1 MEEMKENGMPP
12 LTPEAPAA
20 EPWFVAHRGEWIFC
34 AVCLICGLC
43 LANFVLYGGF
53 NLGFAMAGL
62 VLTVATTLYLVARGY
77 KLTAYPTALLALSI
91 VILAGFGRSDDSFV
105 KFVMLCFLTV
115 AENLCLCLLAGKN
128 RRDPGSFST
137 LWDAPMVLFSMGLE
151 KMQLSLQSLRISMKR
166 SGKLGRVSG
175 GLMAGL
181 LISMPLLIVV
191 VVLLMRADA
200 AFSGLI
206 AQLPKLD
213 FAAVL
218 GTAAFGA
225 MAFCF
230 IFTRGVAL
238 HYSVMLPLPERKRK
252 GVYPLTVN
260 TVLVT
265 LCLVYV
271 LYLVSQLAYFT
282 GGLSGILPEEFTM
295 AEYARRG
302 FFEMA
307 VLSGINLC
315 TVAIAVAVVAKKEK
329 TPLFTRLLCLFI
341 SLITLF
347 FVVAASA
354 KMGLYIG
361 SYALSRLRL
370 LTEVIMVFL
379 AITTILVAVWL
390 FVPKM
395 PYMKAVLIVALVM
408 GAVVLWVD
416 VDTVVAAY
424 NVSAYQNGL
433 IHWVD
438 VDYLTTLSDGAVPY
452 IEKLVNDANPQ
463 VAQQASS
470 FINMSRIFVDDF
482 RDWNYA
488 TWIASMIVGGR

>member
-1 MEEMKENGMPP
+1 MDEMKENGMPP
-12 LTPEAPAA
+12 LDTPGSGQ
-20 EPWFVAHRGEWIFC
+20 EPWFVARRGEWIFC
-34 AVCLICGLC
+34 AVCVICGLC

-53 NLGFAMAGL
+53 NLGFALAGL
-62 VLTVATTLYLVARGY
+62 VLTVTTTLYLMTRGY
-77 KLTAYPTALLALSI
+77 KLTAYPAALLGLSL
-91 VILAGFGRSDDSFV
+91 VILAGFGRSDDGFV
-105 KFVMLCFLTV
+105 KFVMLCFLTL
-115 AENLCLCLLAGKN
+115 AENLSLCLLVGKN
-128 RRDPGSFST
+128 RRDPGRFSAM
-137 LWDAPMVLFSMGLE
+137 WDAPMVIFSMGLE

-181 LISMPLLIVV
+181 LISVPLLIVV
-191 VVLLMRADA
+191 VLLLMRADA

-206 AQLPKLD
+206 AQLPELD
-213 FAAVL
+213 FGAVI

-225 MAFCF
+225 MAFCW

-238 HYSVMLPLPERKRK
+238 HYSVIPPVVKQQRK

-260 TVLVT
+260 TVLVA

-347 FVVAASA
+347 FVVSASA

-395 PYMKAVLIVALVM
+395 PYMKAVILVALVM

-416 VDTVVAAY
+416 VDAVVAAY

-488 TWIASMIVGGR
+488 TWIASMIAGGR